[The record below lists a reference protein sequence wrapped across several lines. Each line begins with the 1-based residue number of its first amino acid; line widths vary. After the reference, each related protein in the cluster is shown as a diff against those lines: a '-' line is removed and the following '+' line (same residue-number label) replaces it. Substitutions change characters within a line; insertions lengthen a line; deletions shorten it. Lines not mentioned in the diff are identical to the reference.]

1 MYITEARW
9 QCILL
14 RPGSILLAVYITE
27 ARWQYITEARWQC
40 ILLRQVA
47 VYY

>member
-9 QCILL
+9 
-14 RPGSILLAVYITE
+14 YITE

-40 ILLRQVA
+40 ILLRPGGS